1 MADYSLLVN
10 IEAIDKA
17 SAIFDKLQGNVK
29 RFKDETEG
37 MGASMQSLGKG
48 MSSAGKLMSATLT
61 APVIGL
67 GAAAVKTTA
76 DFDTAMSQVAA
87 VSGATGDE
95 LDQLR
100 EKAREM
106 GAKTKFSASEAAEA
120 MNYMAMAGWKTEDM
134 LNGIEGIMNLAAAS
148 GESLG
153 TTSDIVTDA
162 LTAFGL
168 TAADSAH
175 FADILAAASSSA
187 NTNVSMMGETFKYV
201 APVAG
206 ALGYSAEDTAEAI
219 GIMANSG
226 IKASQA
232 GTALRSII
240 SRIATDAGASS
251 KSLGALGI
259 LTEELGVE
267 FYESGGQARE
277 LGDVLTDAREAWSK
291 LTEEEQVNYANKIAG
306 MEGTSA
312 WMALM
317 NASSADVEKLSTA
330 ISTCS
335 DSMGSYDGAAEQM
348 AAVMQD
354 NLEGQLTFLKSQL
367 QELAISFGEFLVPV
381 IREGVG
387 ILQQIIDKFNS
398 LSPEAKETIVK
409 IAAITAAVGP
419 LLIVG
424 GKLVSGIGTLISV
437 GSKVK
442 GLVSGIGSSAAA
454 AAAPVSSAGS
464 AVGTLTSN
472 ALGFIALGAGILLAA
487 AGLALLAQSAIAIS
501 DAGAPAAI
509 AMGAMVLVIAGLAA
523 GAAAL
528 APALTAGAVG
538 LVAFGA
544 AVAAVGVGILAM
556 GEGVNLA
563 CQGVSTLMDAVG
575 RLTEKLPTVAEYGGE
590 AAAALLEISG
600 GAVALGASAS
610 ACGISLAAF
619 ALEAGGADLALVAF
633 DVEMGIAV
641 PIVGALDLALVAML
655 GSITKISD
663 ATESASKSM
672 KDIEGSMNI
681 VKTGIS
687 GLGDMFTDAVDKIIK
702 IFNKNTDK
710 AEDAGRKFS
719 KGISDGTEK
728 GLSPIAEHT
737 QTAMTTITFLISKS
751 GTKIQ
756 TSWSTVLSNMAT
768 NTRQKMSQISNTLQN
783 NLEKLQKM
791 FANTKFSFN
800 QSIAL
805 PHFTMTGN
813 FDPKTG
819 SVPTVG
825 VEWYANSDRRSYDF
839 ESPTSVG
846 ESSSDRSE
854 SSQTITTSFG
864 ERSIYINHL
873 DGRNEDDIDEFA
885 DMVVERI
892 SDKIKRKDAAF

>member
-619 ALEAGGADLALVAF
+619 AL
-633 DVEMGIAV
+633 
-641 PIVGALDLALVAML
+641 